1 MYDTSFYLAKIDL
14 TIIAQRIQNAL
25 DEIKIKS
32 PNRIDYIEPMTKSI
46 DQVNKLIIFLEEI
59 HRELDTSKQ
68 RNVDLE
74 FINLK
79 LLKQIEELNNKI
91 KYNNLEL

>member
-14 TIIAQRIQNAL
+14 TIISQRMQNAL
-25 DEIKIKS
+25 DDIKRKS

-68 RNVDLE
+68 RNLDLE

-91 KYNNLEL
+91 KYHNLEL

>member
-14 TIIAQRIQNAL
+14 TIISQRMQNAL
-25 DEIKIKS
+25 DEIQRKS